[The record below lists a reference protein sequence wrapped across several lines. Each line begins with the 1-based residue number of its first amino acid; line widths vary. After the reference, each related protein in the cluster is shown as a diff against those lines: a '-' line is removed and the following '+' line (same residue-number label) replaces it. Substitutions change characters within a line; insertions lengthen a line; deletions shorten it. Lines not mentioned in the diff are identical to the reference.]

1 VACVTHAGGRADSFA
16 LCGGVVRPCAHQ
28 IIHQCGRQVAVHAK
42 RRLTR
47 PGWLRSE
54 FSDVV
59 EQLLLAG
66 ADAVRSPFLVM
77 S

>member
-1 VACVTHAGGRADSFA
+1 
-16 LCGGVVRPCAHQ
+16 
-28 IIHQCGRQVAVHAK
+28 VHAK

-66 ADAVRSPFLVM
+66 ADAVRSPFLVL

>member
-1 VACVTHAGGRADSFA
+1 MRI
-16 LCGGVVRPCAHQ
+16 RRAHQ
-28 IIHQCGRQVAVHAK
+28 IISVGRQVAMHAK

-47 PGWLRSE
+47 HGWLRSE

-66 ADAVRSPFLVM
+66 ADAVRSPFLVL